1 MVLRCIISFVIESS
15 GKVWHKKQ
23 SNQKN
28 GKNIEKRGNV
38 MEAKESVKK
47 ILSEETIE
55 DLSCFLSENPT
66 AGVIIKNSGSLRKV
80 RWSIDNNKVKSV
92 GCRIIYYFQIENK
105 PLYLIYGYA
114 KNVQEDLTSEQL

>member
-1 MVLRCIISFVIESS
+1 MVKVVRLNSFL
-15 GKVWHKKQ
+15 K
-23 SNQKN
+23 
-28 GKNIEKRGNV
+28 
-38 MEAKESVKK
+38 SVKK

-66 AGVIIKNSGSLRKV
+66 AGVIIKNSGGLRKV
-80 RWSIDNNKVKSV
+80 RWSIGNNKGKSG

-114 KNVQEDLTSEQL
+114 KNVQEDLTSEQLKNLSIFVKQLKDIDYE